1 MFNKVYRALG
11 KLEDINPL
19 YSKIQL
25 PMDALGLKLNVSISE
40 HVGAETDI
48 GKDKDIKDHP
58 TENEKDDLEDHYD
71 NEKASYDQKS

>member
-1 MFNKVYRALG
+1 
-11 KLEDINPL
+11 
-19 YSKIQL
+19 
-25 PMDALGLKLNVSISE
+25 MDALGLKLNVSISE